1 MNKENHRIKNRG
13 ITFIALITT
22 IIVLLILAGVSLS
35 FVMNRRILDKS
46 QLAVNKYQN
55 VVNEEKN
62 DVFIKWKMVHFFK
75 YKN

>member
-35 FVMNRRILDKS
+35 FLMNRRILDKS

-62 DVFIKWKMVHFFK
+62 DVFIK
-75 YKN
+75 

>member
-22 IIVLLILAGVSLS
+22 IIVLLILAGVNLS

-62 DVFIKWKMVHFFK
+62 DVFIK
-75 YKN
+75 

>member
-62 DVFIKWKMVHFFK
+62 DVFIK
-75 YKN
+75 

>member
-55 VVNEEKN
+55 VVNE
-62 DVFIKWKMVHFFK
+62 
-75 YKN
+75 